1 MGSFLSSL
9 TRNLTYKHV
18 IIVVVAIIIA
28 YGAYYFYQNYG
39 KAMIEN
45 RKQKVLEDNSEK
57 ISNQL
62 KVEHMTQV
70 REENEAQI
78 RNHDGEK
85 LYNTSLYPFFDINIG
100 NDYVGRVHF
109 ELFDEIVPRTCMNF
123 RTLCMKSVT
132 GKGEADY
139 KGVPFHRIIRDFMV
153 QCGDTTN
160 GDGTGGMS
168 IYGRNFQDENFE
180 LTHNQEGLL
189 SMANAGPNTNGSQFF
204 ITTKAPL
211 KHLDGK
217 HVVFGMVTKGYE
229 IIKKIEKLQT
239 NSDDSP
245 TVPVYIS
252 NCGLEEL
259 NE

>member
-1 MGSFLSSL
+1 MGNLLSSISWKNVL
-9 TRNLTYKHV
+9 YVVVLAVAVYGIYYAYKH
-18 IIVVVAIIIA
+18 
-28 YGAYYFYQNYG
+28 YG
-39 KAMIEN
+39 KKALED
-45 RKQKVLEDNSEK
+45 RAEHVQKVRAAEATD
-57 ISNQL
+57 QL

-70 REENEAQI
+70 REENQEKI
-78 RNHDGEK
+78 RNNDAEK
-85 LYNTSLYPFFDINIG
+85 IYNTSLYPFFDIKIG
-100 NDYVGRVHF
+100 NEDAGRVHF

-123 RTLCMKSVT
+123 RTLCMKSVS
-132 GKGEADY
+132 GKGDADY
-139 KGVPFHRIIRDFMV
+139 KGVPFHRIIKNFMI

-168 IYGRNFQDENFE
+168 IYGRNFEDENFE

-229 IIKKIEKLQT
+229 IIKRIEKLQT
-239 NSDDSP
+239 NGDDSP
-245 TVPVYIS
+245 TIPVYVS

-259 NE
+259 E

>member
-1 MGSFLSSL
+1 MGNLLSSISWKHVMYVTIL
-9 TRNLTYKHV
+9 AVVVYGIYYAYKH
-18 IIVVVAIIIA
+18 
-28 YGAYYFYQNYG
+28 YG
-39 KAMIEN
+39 KKALQDRAEHV
-45 RKQKVLEDNSEK
+45 QKVRNEEAT
-57 ISNQL
+57 NQL

-70 REENEAQI
+70 QQENQEKI
-78 RNHDGEK
+78 RNSDGEK
-85 LYNTSLYPFFDINIG
+85 LYNTALYPYFDIKIG
-100 NDYVGRVHF
+100 NEDAGRVHF

-139 KGVPFHRIIRDFMV
+139 KGVPFHRVIKNFMI

-211 KHLDGK
+211 PHLDGK
-217 HVVFGMVTKGYE
+217 HVVFGMVTKGYD
-229 IIKKIEKLQT
+229 IIKRIEKLQT
-239 NSDDSP
+239 NGDDSP
-245 TVPVYIS
+245 VLPVYVS

-259 NE
+259 EN